1 MESNVKAL
9 LGERIS
15 NRLSGTLAAGFDINI
30 ANALVSDTGKRCEP
44 IAEYIAERPW
54 YFGGTLG
61 YFDPY
66 VMYDKEKEVR
76 NV

>member
-30 ANALVSDTGKRCEP
+30 ANALVSVVVERKANLATVDRAAVLTGNGTGFFSFLP
-44 IAEYIAERPW
+44 NGERR
-54 YFGGTLG
+54 
-61 YFDPY
+61 
-66 VMYDKEKEVR
+66 VA
-76 NV
+76 